1 MLKVTLNKHQQ
12 FTEKEVFKLAN
23 ALNVLQIVVN
33 SQEFKTRV
41 LAFTYRGEFRFF
53 ETNLSNARVYDMFMS
68 GRQYNEQTDDYEMD
82 IDLTIYHS
90 RWSSTVGYTYPNTV
104 RTWINRKF
112 FSRYGLA
119 EICGNV
125 AHEYCHKIGFE
136 HSVHPTPSRPFSVPY
151 GIGNIVEELAKKYLK
166 NGELV

>member
-1 MLKVTLNKHQQ
+1 
-12 FTEKEVFKLAN
+12 
-23 ALNVLQIVVN
+23 
-33 SQEFKTRV
+33 
-41 LAFTYRGEFRFF
+41 
-53 ETNLSNARVYDMFMS
+53 MFMS
-68 GRQYNEQTDDYEMD
+68 GRQYNEQTDDYELD
-82 IDLTIYHS
+82 VDLTIYHS

-136 HSVHPTPSRPFSVPY
+136 HSFQPTPSRPFSVPY
-151 GIGNIVEELAKKYLK
+151 GIGNLVEELAEKYLK
-166 NGELV
+166 NGELL